1 MLRLVSYLACGLHC
15 SEQSL
20 KIQKLIYLI
29 AKNVALAGVKTVTI
43 YDPSAVEI
51 ADLGT
56 QFFLREE
63 DIGRPRAEVTAPRLA
78 ELNSYVPIK
87 ILPGAGEI
95 TPEMIEPYQIVVLT
109 NATVRKQVEIDE
121 YCRQKGIYFIAADVR
136 GLFGSVFNDFGKDF
150 ACVDP
155 TGENPLSGMIV
166 EIDEV
171 GRYFLIPKNICS
183 SSLYRMRMLLLPVL
197 TKRDMDLKTATL
209 SLSLRLRVWRV

>member
-1 MLRLVSYLACGLHC
+1 M
-15 SEQSL
+15 
-20 KIQKLIYLI
+20 I

-87 ILPGAGEI
+87 VLPGAGEI
-95 TPEMIEPYQIVVLT
+95 TPEMVEPYQVVVLT
-109 NATVRKQVEIDE
+109 NATIRKQVEIDE

-155 TGENPLSGMIV
+155 TGESPLSGMIV

-171 GRYFLIPKNICS
+171 GCHFLIPRNICS
-183 SSLYRMRMLLLPVL
+183 FSHCRMRTLSLPAL
-197 TKRDMDLKTATL
+197 MKPDMGLKTAIM
-209 SLSLRLRVWRV
+209 SRSPRSRVWRV